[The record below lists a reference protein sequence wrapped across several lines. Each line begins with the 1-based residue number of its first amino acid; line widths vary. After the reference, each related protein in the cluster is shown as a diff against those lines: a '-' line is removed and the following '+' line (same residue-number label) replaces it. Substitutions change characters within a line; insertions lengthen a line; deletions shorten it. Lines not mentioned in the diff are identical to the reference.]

1 MKKISIIGLG
11 FIGLPLACVL
21 AAKKKQ
27 GKFLYQVHGIDKK
40 VDTKYQN
47 KNKIF
52 SDFKKD
58 IVDKKLLSEIK
69 FVEKNKKIILSND
82 LKKINKSKIVIIS
95 VSFDFSSLSVTNSFK
110 DLKNLF
116 YNIGLNVDEE
126 TLVILETTIPPGTSE
141 KIIIPCLKKAFKKK
155 GLSPN
160 KLQYAY
166 SYERIMPGNNYYAS
180 ITDMHRNI
188 AGNNI
193 VSEKRCKNFF
203 ESFINTKKY
212 KINTLKTITACEAS
226 KILEN
231 SYRAVNIALIDEW
244 TVFSNK
250 IGINL
255 NQIIDRI
262 KLRHT
267 HKNIMRPGLG
277 VGGYCLTKDPKF
289 VEISNKFLFKSN
301 VKFPL
306 TLKAVSINNKMYEN
320 SYKFLRTYLNV
331 RRKLNILVCGVSYK
345 QDVGDI
351 RFSPSIQLIKKLNR
365 TKHKIT
371 IQDPIVYKKNKE
383 ITVINI
389 MPNLKNF
396 DLVIF
401 CVAHKAYKKINF
413 KKLPKKPIYIDLN
426 IVFSEKNKKY
436 LRDKKYKVKVLG
448 DD

>member
-69 FVEKNKKIILSND
+69 FVEKNRKIILS
-82 LKKINKSKIVIIS
+82 
-95 VSFDFSSLSVTNSFK
+95 T
-110 DLKNLF
+110 
-116 YNIGLNVDEE
+116 DEE

-193 VSEKRCKNFF
+193 VSEKRCINFF

-226 KILEN
+226 KILE
-231 SYRAVNIALIDEW
+231 
-244 TVFSNK
+244 
-250 IGINL
+250 
-255 NQIIDRI
+255 
-262 KLRHT
+262 
-267 HKNIMRPGLG
+267 
-277 VGGYCLTKDPKF
+277 
-289 VEISNKFLFKSN
+289 
-301 VKFPL
+301 
-306 TLKAVSINNKMYEN
+306 
-320 SYKFLRTYLNV
+320 
-331 RRKLNILVCGVSYK
+331 K
-345 QDVGDI
+345 Q
-351 RFSPSIQLIKKLNR
+351 
-365 TKHKIT
+365 
-371 IQDPIVYKKNKE
+371 
-383 ITVINI
+383 
-389 MPNLKNF
+389 
-396 DLVIF
+396 
-401 CVAHKAYKKINF
+401 
-413 KKLPKKPIYIDLN
+413 
-426 IVFSEKNKKY
+426 
-436 LRDKKYKVKVLG
+436 
-448 DD
+448 